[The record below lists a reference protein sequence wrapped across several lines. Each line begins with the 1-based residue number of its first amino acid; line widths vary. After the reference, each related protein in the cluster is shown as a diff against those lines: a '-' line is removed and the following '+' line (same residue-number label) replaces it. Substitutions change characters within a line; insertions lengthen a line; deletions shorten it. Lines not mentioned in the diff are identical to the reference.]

1 MRQEHDGIV
10 EEEHVKQNNGKPI
23 SSRAMSEEGKETSA
37 MTYGVGEVK
46 EKQGG
51 DNLYKELLFQHLGV
65 VGYIPCDGLV
75 CDKAADEEEH
85 RHTEGYEHAANDGLG
100 IGYSKT

>member
-1 MRQEHDGIV
+1 MCQEHDGIV

-23 SSRAMSEEGKETSA
+23 SSRAMSEEGKETSTMA
-37 MTYGVGEVK
+37 YGVREVK

-51 DNLYKELLFQHLGV
+51 DDLYEELLFQHLGV
-65 VGYIPCDGLV
+65 VGYIPCNGLV

-85 RHTEGYEHAANDGLG
+85 RHTEGNEHAANDGLG
-100 IGYSKT
+100 IGYS